1 MNFIYIKKIIKK
13 KIEDHKKYKVLYLIA
28 IIHFIRY
35 CLSRKYRK
43 NRCLIDP
50 PADFFYKYKKLINY
64 FSIPLL
70 LVARYLKKKKIF
82 ISINNEFNYS
92 MGHIYAEIDQI
103 KRMQNLDKK
112 YTHSVI
118 WFTTSRKEILGET
131 KDIFETNNFKILF
144 GGLKRIFL
152 TIIAINY
159 PHISIDGSIS
169 HSNYIMGKN
178 YRHRYVYNNL
188 SKHRGKLMTDSKNFY
203 PLKEKLK
210 DYYQETKLLLQKL
223 KIKKKYI
230 VIQIKTKKV
239 NGTLEPLSPDLYLKC
254 IEYLQDKDY
263 QIVFAGRE
271 KFPEIFSNNSI
282 INYAQSK
289 YASSLNDYLLL
300 GNCSMVISA
309 ASGFCLLPQNLD
321 KPLLVLNPHHISQYF
336 GRRTI
341 FLPTLLSRKTHVFNA
356 KIQFEYLCRYGPD
369 CGYKKFDDLYILH
382 MPTCEEIFM
391 AAKELEGMLSSIIP
405 PFTPLQK
412 KIRDEDG
419 CPLLS
424 CGLSRI
430 SDYYLTKHGFFFEK
444 E

>member
-1 MNFIYIKKIIKK
+1 MNNIKK
-13 KIEDHKKYKVLYLIA
+13 KLYFRA

-35 CLSRKYRK
+35 FIFHNYRK
-43 NRCLIDP
+43 KSCFIDP
-50 PADFFYKYKKLINY
+50 PCEFFYKYKNFANY
-64 FSIPLL
+64 FALPLSII
-70 LVARYLKKKKIF
+70 ARYLKKRNIF
-82 ISINNEFNYS
+82 ISINNCCNYS

-112 YTHSVI
+112 YSHSVI
-118 WFTTSRKEILGET
+118 WFTTSRKDILGEA
-131 KDIFETNNFKILF
+131 KPIFETNNFKILF
-144 GGLKRIFL
+144 GGFKRIFL
-152 TIIAINY
+152 TILAINY

-169 HSNYIMGKN
+169 HSNYIRGKD
-178 YRHRYVYNNL
+178 YTHRYVYNNL

-210 DYYQETKLLLQKL
+210 DYYQETKLLLQNL

-230 VIQIKTKKV
+230 VIQIKTLKV
-239 NGTLEPLSPDLYLKC
+239 NGTLEPLNLDLYLKC
-254 IEYLQDKDY
+254 IEYFQDKDY

-271 KFPEIFSNNSI
+271 KFPEIFSNRSI
-282 INYAQSK
+282 INYARSK
-289 YASSLNDYLLL
+289 YASTLNDYLLV
-300 GNCSMVISA
+300 GNCSLVICA
-309 ASGFCLLPQNLD
+309 ASGFCILPQNLD
-321 KPLLVLNPHHISQYF
+321 KPLLVINPHHISQYF

-341 FLPTLLSRKTHVFNA
+341 FLPTLLSRKAQVFNA
-356 KIQFEYLCRYGPD
+356 KIQHTYLCTYGAD
-369 CGYKKFDDLYILH
+369 CGFDNFDDFYTLH
-382 MPTCEEIFM
+382 IPTSEEILM
-391 AAKELEGMLSSIIP
+391 AAKELEEMLSSIIP

-430 SDYYLTKHGFFFEK
+430 SDYYLTKHVFFFEK